1 MEKGTHLEE
10 FVWPVGGA
18 NAELLQQLHHEP
30 TEALERPWQPHL
42 HQKGYPLMT
51 LSPPPEKS
59 VYHLSMDDLQHTHE
73 QCSRG
78 THIRF

>member
-1 MEKGTHLEE
+1 MERGAHLEE

-30 TEALERPWQPHL
+30 AEALERPRQPHL

-51 LSPPPEKS
+51 LSFPSKS
-59 VYHLSMDDLQHTHE
+59 GSGPKPVYHLSLDDLQHTHE
-73 QCSRG
+73 Q
-78 THIRF
+78 